1 MGVDLIEALG
11 PAHALPPRL
20 GESDGLFVV
29 DNRVVAIADAP
40 AVGRAD
46 GGKLNILGE
55 QVIGPAAVFLDDFG
69 GNEEAR
75 AGDGA
80 VGMQFHAGIIE
91 EARLAQK
98 PDGIARGNPAGG
110 EVLGIAVAGEHVA
123 ALREG
128 LIHRGDEVRIDDI
141 IRVEDE
147 ERVVIGQGAAH
158 ADVADQLVERVA
170 LADLMGIEPLER
182 GRARLTRGAGGA
194 VRAVIGKHVD
204 IQ

>member
-1 MGVDLIEALG
+1 
-11 PAHALPPRL
+11 
-20 GESDGLFVV
+20 
-29 DNRVVAIADAP
+29 
-40 AVGRAD
+40 
-46 GGKLNILGE
+46 
-55 QVIGPAAVFLDDFG
+55 
-69 GNEEAR
+69 
-75 AGDGA
+75 
-80 VGMQFHAGIIE
+80 MQFHAGIIE

-147 ERVVIGQGAAH
+147 ERVVIGQGTVH
-158 ADVADQLVERVA
+158 ADAADQLVERVA
-170 LADLMGIEPLER
+170 LADLMGIEPLEH

-194 VRAVIGKHVD
+194 RPCCYRQARRYPAARRDNPARGD
-204 IQ
+204 WQPARR